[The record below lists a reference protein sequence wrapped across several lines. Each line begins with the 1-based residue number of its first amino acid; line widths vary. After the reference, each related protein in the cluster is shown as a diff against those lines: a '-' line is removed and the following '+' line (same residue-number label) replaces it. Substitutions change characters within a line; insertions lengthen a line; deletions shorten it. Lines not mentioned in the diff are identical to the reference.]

1 VIEETIIKGRIIQDL
16 FRGGVGR
23 GGVNLGRRL
32 EEQIK
37 RDRGD
42 EEVVLRLRPR
52 PRARA
57 GTGAG
62 GAAA

>member
-42 EEVVLRLRPR
+42 DEGVLKLR

-57 GTGAG
+57 GAGAG